1 MSEQTAQEPTM
12 EEILASI
19 RRIISE
25 DDAPAAAPEPA
36 PLPEPEPVFA
46 AAPEPAPLE
55 IEEEDDVLELTQTVA
70 APEEIQTVGDL
81 DVYTPA
87 RAPEPEPAWEP
98 EPEPDPIAAFAPE
111 PDPVAEPEPQVFAAA
126 PSYTPGA
133 ASVSGGMTIEELVRS
148 ILEPKLNEWAD
159 ENLDGIVRSILREKL
174 DRVFR

>member
-25 DDAPAAAPEPA
+25 DDAPPAEAAAPAVEEEPVIMAAPAPTLAPVEPEEDDDVLELTETVEASDDFETVGDLDVYTPVKAAPEPA
-36 PLPEPEPVFA
+36 WEPEPKPEPVFA
-46 AAPEPAPLE
+46 AAPEPAP
-55 IEEEDDVLELTQTVA
+55 
-70 APEEIQTVGDL
+70 
-81 DVYTPA
+81 
-87 RAPEPEPAWEP
+87 
-98 EPEPDPIAAFAPE
+98 
-111 PDPVAEPEPQVFAAA
+111 A
-126 PSYTPGA
+126 PSYTMGA
-133 ASVSGGMTIEELVRS
+133 TSISGGTTIEELVRS

>member
-25 DDAPAAAPEPA
+25 DDAPAAEAEAPA
-36 PLPEPEPVFA
+36 PVEEAVVMAAPAPAPVEPE
-46 AAPEPAPLE
+46 ED
-55 IEEEDDVLELTQTVA
+55 DDVLELTETVEA
-70 APEEIQTVGDL
+70 ADDFETVGDL

-87 RAPEPEPAWEP
+87 KAAPEPAWEP
-98 EPEPDPIAAFAPE
+98 EPEPEPEPVYAAAPE
-111 PDPVAEPEPQVFAAA
+111 PEPA
-126 PSYTPGA
+126 PSYSRGY

-159 ENLDGIVRSILREKL
+159 QNLPRLVEQIVRDKL
-174 DRVFR
+174 SR

>member
-1 MSEQTAQEPTM
+1 M

-25 DDAPAAAPEPA
+25 DDAPPAEAAPVEAAPVVMAAPA
-36 PLPEPEPVFA
+36 PAPVEPEPED
-46 AAPEPAPLE
+46 
-55 IEEEDDVLELTQTVA
+55 DDVLELTETISA
-70 APEEIQTVGDL
+70 ADVETVGDL
-81 DVYTPA
+81 DVYSPPKA
-87 RAPEPEPAWEP
+87 APEPAWEP
-98 EPEPDPIAAFAPE
+98 EPEPEPEPVFTAAPE
-111 PDPVAEPEPQVFAAA
+111 PAPA
-126 PSYTPGA
+126 PSYTMGS

>member
-25 DDAPAAAPEPA
+25 DDAPPAAEAAAPVEEPAVVMAAPAPAPVEPEPEDDDVLELTETVEASAFETVGDLDVYSPPKAVPEPVWEFEPEPEPEPVYAAAPEPA
-36 PLPEPEPVFA
+36 P
-46 AAPEPAPLE
+46 
-55 IEEEDDVLELTQTVA
+55 
-70 APEEIQTVGDL
+70 
-81 DVYTPA
+81 
-87 RAPEPEPAWEP
+87 
-98 EPEPDPIAAFAPE
+98 
-111 PDPVAEPEPQVFAAA
+111 A
-126 PSYTPGA
+126 PSYTMGA
-133 ASVSGGMTIEELVRS
+133 ASISGGTTIEELVRS